1 MLVSVSIVPEV
12 VHGKEL
18 RKVNSGESI
27 EEHENASEKDRL
39 DKLGKDTRLAV
50 IMLSTESL
58 YIELVVRSSQPLERL
73 LRFLY
78 LSRIYQVTWSLQC
91 VLHSDHHHER
101 SGNTDKC

>member
-39 DKLGKDTRLAV
+39 DKLGKDIRLAV

-58 YIELVVRSSQPLERL
+58 YIELVVSSEDTSTSSL
-73 LRFLY
+73 LSHWRDFSASSTCPEY
-78 LSRIYQVTWSLQC
+78 TR
-91 VLHSDHHHER
+91 
-101 SGNTDKC
+101 